1 MITKLR
7 SRLNFAKVL
16 LAASLFA
23 LITQIS
29 FAETLNPFAGNYVGA
44 KLGLAKGDAI
54 SSDSGY
60 NSHLSGERGFV
71 GDYNPDGKVIGLFG
85 GHNFLINDLYFFGT
99 EFELGKLNI
108 KEEKQLPDYVGVRGD
123 DSIAMTSDGRYFSP
137 GLRFGL
143 LKDNSNYFIKVG
155 KVYSR
160 IKQSYRDND
169 PTGTTLVPQAESSN
183 LRGNSFGFGFEHF
196 NNGLVYRADFSK
208 INFGSQQMETTNNF
222 GNSFVFHDKL
232 KLKIFSIGISKKF

>member
-60 NSHLSGERGFV
+60 NSRGFV
-71 GDYNPDGKVIGLFG
+71 GDYNPDGKVIVLFG

-108 KEEKQLPDYVGVRGD
+108 KEEKQLPDFVGVRGD

-169 PTGTTLVPQAESSN
+169 SVGTTLVPQAESSN

-208 INFGSQQMETTNNF
+208 INFIYPRKFYRRIIDFRSEA
-222 GNSFVFHDKL
+222 
-232 KLKIFSIGISKKF
+232 SI

>member
-44 KLGLAKGDAI
+44 KLGLVKGDAI

-60 NSHLSGERGFV
+60 NEFFV
-71 GDYNPDGKVIGLFG
+71 GDYSPDGKVISLFG
-85 GHNFLINDLYFFGT
+85 GHNFLINDLYFFGI

-169 PTGTTLVPQAESSN
+169 PTGTALVPQAESSN

-208 INFGSQQMETTNNF
+208 INFGSQQMETTDDF
-222 GNSFVFHDKL
+222 GDSFVFHDKL